1 MLNCI
6 EVPATFNLAHALSP
20 VLWAPIVAA
29 LVLEARYVAT
39 ILSCP
44 SLPAIKPPSQGELRF
59 AVPPPILTCELNEP
73 VVAPDKAPPK
83 VK

>member
-6 EVPATFNLAHALSP
+6 EVPATFNLAHALNP

-39 ILSCP
+39 TLSCP
-44 SLPAIKPPSQGELRF
+44 SLPAINPPSQGDDKLV
-59 AVPPPILTCELNEP
+59 VPPPILTCELNEP
-73 VVAPDKAPPK
+73 VVAPDSAPPK